1 MPVVIQVCCKD
12 LVVQDFVRHV
22 DDDFFVL
29 IKEITVHILMQ
40 TVEHGAICHA
50 VSVDHGVRIFECL
63 RIVVLGKDCSGFVL
77 IMFHTVSV
85 PLCAIG

>member
-1 MPVVIQVCCKD
+1 MPVVIQVRCKN
-12 LVVQDFVRHV
+12 LVVQDLVRHV

-29 IKEITVHILMQ
+29 IKEIPVHILMQ

-50 VSVDHGVRIFECL
+50 VSVDHGVRIFEGL

-77 IMFHTVSV
+77 IMFHTVV
-85 PLCAIG
+85 QIIAVI